1 MQRKRKIRPAQQ
13 AVPMECLGT
22 RLEAVMEMNGT
33 SLLLLPLRNLTL
45 CWNDTKTKMEMKL
58 EVLSLKF
65 NIFKSTHLSVFIME
79 IKYLD
84 LRSFSILLQV
94 NEVVFMPC

>member
-1 MQRKRKIRPAQQ
+1 
-13 AVPMECLGT
+13 
-22 RLEAVMEMNGT
+22 
-33 SLLLLPLRNLTL
+33 
-45 CWNDTKTKMEMKL
+45 MKL